1 MLDVKVQE
9 TGSTRSAKAME
20 ALLSSQLATHRID
33 TALPKPTSQ
42 IEHERSIVDRIEAL
56 AIELRTMSDREVE
69 TVPSE
74 QTFLALAEK
83 IYIARR
89 NVDAVFGMSGF
100 AVSPGWDMM
109 LDLYKAN
116 IKGKSISV
124 TSACIGGACPPTTG
138 LRWLQALEE
147 MQLIAR
153 APDHQDKRRSVV
165 DLTSTGKLKVERA
178 LALYL

>member
-1 MLDVKVQE
+1 M
-9 TGSTRSAKAME
+9 
-20 ALLSSQLATHRID
+20 SSLLATHRID
-33 TALPKPTSQ
+33 PASAKPTSQ
-42 IEHERSIVDRIEAL
+42 IEHERLIVDRIEAL
-56 AIELRTMSDREVE
+56 AIELRTLTDREVE

-74 QTFLALAEK
+74 QTFGALAEK
-83 IYIARR
+83 IYVARR

-109 LDLYKAN
+109 LDLYRAK

-147 MQLIAR
+147 MQLIDR
-153 APDHQDKRRSVV
+153 TPDPQDKRRSVIH
-165 DLTSTGKLKVERA
+165 LTSTGKLKVERA
-178 LALYL
+178 LANYL